1 MKKSILIAIVAIVV
15 IVVIAGG
22 YFGYNAL
29 NTGQPAASPSP
40 TPAASTA
47 TDASDAAM
55 SYIATNH
62 AEIAS
67 LTQNL
72 NWTGG
77 RATPEGLVGAETYI
91 YTAENWNVTI
101 TYPVVPNPIYTVTAV
116 YTDAV
121 NHVSIEWAGTYQNS
135 TITETSY
142 NYVVP

>member
-1 MKKSILIAIVAIVV
+1 MKKSILIAIAAIIV

-22 YFGYNAL
+22 YLACTTLIVNPP
-29 NTGQPAASPSP
+29 TPTPSP
-40 TPAASTA
+40 TAVPTA
-47 TDASDAAM
+47 DEASDAAM

-62 AEIAS
+62 ADIAS

-77 RATPEGLVGAETYI
+77 RATPEGLVGSETYI
-91 YTAENWNVTI
+91 YTAGNWNVTI
-101 TYPVVPNPIYTVTAV
+101 TYPVVPNPVYTVSAV
-116 YTDAV
+116 YTDTANQV
-121 NHVSIEWAGTYQNS
+121 TIEWAGTYQNS